1 MSDTFDI
8 HEAASPLSPSKALAP
23 SARLLAYF
31 ELTKPRIASLSLVA
45 TGMGF
50 FLALPA
56 SASVSSMIPLLIHTL
71 VATAMVA
78 AGANAINQFLEADLD
93 AKMERTRN
101 RPIPSGRLTPFEV
114 AMFGWC
120 LPLVGVVY
128 LALAV
133 NTLAATIAAVTFC
146 TYAFVYTPLKRVT
159 SMSVFVGAIPGA
171 LPPVIGW
178 AAASGSVTIG
188 GWLLFAIVFFWQL
201 PHFVAI
207 AWLYQDDYRRAG
219 YPMIPV
225 IDQEGTR
232 TNLHMITHTVGL
244 IVVSLLPAMASIAG
258 PTYAVAA
265 MILGVAFLG
274 VGIVFVVRK
283 TRKTARIHLL
293 ASITY
298 LPCLLVMMTLDKV

>member
-1 MSDTFDI
+1 MSDTPDI
-8 HEAASPLSPSKALAP
+8 QEAASALSPTNVSAR

-45 TGMGF
+45 TAMGF

-56 SASVSSMIPLLIHTL
+56 SASVSMIPLLIHTL

-78 AGANAINQFLEADLD
+78 AGANAINQFMEADLD

-114 AMFGWC
+114 GVFGLC
-120 LPLVGVVY
+120 LALFGVVY

-133 NTLAATIAAVTFC
+133 NTLAASIAAVTFC

-159 SMSVFVGAIPGA
+159 SLCVFVGAIPGA

-219 YPMIPV
+219 YPMLPV

-258 PTYAVAA
+258 PTYAVSA

-283 TRKTARIHLL
+283 TRKIARLHLL
-293 ASITY
+293 ASIIY
-298 LPCLLVMMTLDKV
+298 LPCLLVIMTLDKV

>member
-1 MSDTFDI
+1 MSDSLDI
-8 HEAASPLSPSKALAP
+8 QETASALLPTHASMP
-23 SARLLAYF
+23 AARLLAYF
-31 ELTKPRIASLSLVA
+31 ELTKPRIASLVLVA
-45 TGMGF
+45 TAIGF

-56 SASVSSMIPLLIHTL
+56 SAGVSMIPLLIHTL

-78 AGANAINQFLEADLD
+78 AGANAINQFMEADLD

-114 AMFGWC
+114 GVFGLC
-120 LPLVGVVY
+120 LALFGVVY

-133 NTLAATIAAVTFC
+133 NTLGASIAAFTFC
-146 TYAFVYTPLKRVT
+146 TDAFVYTPLKRVT
-159 SMSVFVGAIPGA
+159 SLCVFVGAIPGA

-225 IDQEGTR
+225 IDKEGTR

-244 IVVSLLPAMASIAG
+244 IVVSLLPAMGSIAG

-265 MILGVAFLG
+265 MVLGVAFLG

-283 TRKTARIHLL
+283 TRKIARLHLL
-293 ASITY
+293 ASIIY
-298 LPCLLVMMTLDKV
+298 LPCLLVIMTLDKV